1 MDDDSEAKNF
11 IGGLMLNLHHCFGPR
26 EEEVASKVIDG
37 EAIIINLANGVYYS
51 MDKVGALVWDLL
63 QGGHTLEEVIS
74 VVTNR
79 YDVAREQ
86 AETNVRDLVQELVQE
101 NLVVSTENGT
111 SPAAGLTMEQQE
123 KMSYEIPKLNIYR
136 DMGDL
141 LALDPPVPGLGD
153 TPWKDPEEP
162 SK

>member
-1 MDDDSEAKNF
+1 
-11 IGGLMLNLHHCFGPR
+11 MLNLHHCFRPR

-51 MDKVGALVWDLL
+51 MDKVGALVWDRL
-63 QGGHTLEEVIS
+63 QAGHTLDDVITA
-74 VVTNR
+74 VTGS
-79 YDVAREQ
+79 YDVPREQ
-86 AETNVRDLVQELVQE
+86 AESNVRDLVQELVQE
-101 NLVVSTENGT
+101 NLVVATENG
-111 SPAAGLTMEQQE
+111 AAAPLERAMEQQE
-123 KMSYEIPKLNIYR
+123 KAPYDIPKLNIYR

-153 TPWKDPEEP
+153 TPWKEPEES

>member
-1 MDDDSEAKNF
+1 
-11 IGGLMLNLHHCFGPR
+11 MLNLNHCFRPR

-51 MDKVGALVWDLL
+51 MDKVGALVWDRL
-63 QGGHTLEEVIS
+63 QLGHTLDDVITT
-74 VVTNR
+74 VTGS

-86 AETNVRDLVQELVQE
+86 AESNVRDLVEELVQE
-101 NLVVSTENGT
+101 NLVVSTENGV
-111 SPAAGLTMEQQE
+111 AAPTETAMEQQE
-123 KMSYEIPKLNIYR
+123 KAPYDIPKLNIYR

-153 TPWKDPEEP
+153 TPWKEPEES

>member
-1 MDDDSEAKNF
+1 
-11 IGGLMLNLHHCFGPR
+11 MLTLQNRFRPR

-63 QGGHTLEEVIS
+63 QSGYTLEEVI
-74 VVTNR
+74 VAVTGH
-79 YDVAREQ
+79 YDVLREQ
-86 AETNVRDLVQELVQE
+86 AESNVRELVQELVQE
-101 NLVVSTENGT
+101 NLVVASENGI
-111 SPAAGLTMEQQE
+111 PAPAERKIEQQE
-123 KMSYEIPKLNIYR
+123 RMPYEVPKLNIYR

-153 TPWKDPEEP
+153 TPWKEPEES

>member
-1 MDDDSEAKNF
+1 
-11 IGGLMLNLHHCFGPR
+11 MLNLHHCFRPR
-26 EEEVASKVIDG
+26 DEEVASKVIDG

-51 MDKVGALVWDLL
+51 TDKVGALVWDLL
-63 QGGHTLEEVIS
+63 QAGNRVEEVILA
-74 VVTNR
+74 VTSR

-86 AETNVRDLVQELVQE
+86 AETDVRDLVEELLQE
-101 NLVVSTENGT
+101 NLVASTENGT
-111 SPAAGLTMEQQE
+111 GNAAEVKMEQQE
-123 KMSYEIPKLNIYR
+123 KAPYELPKLNIYR

-153 TPWKDPEEP
+153 TPWKEPEES

>member
-1 MDDDSEAKNF
+1 
-11 IGGLMLNLHHCFGPR
+11 
-26 EEEVASKVIDG
+26 
-37 EAIIINLANGVYYS
+37 

-63 QGGHTLEEVIS
+63 QEGHSLEEVIS
-74 VVTNR
+74 GVTSR

-86 AETNVRDLVQELVQE
+86 AEANVRDLVQELVQE

-111 SPAAGLTMEQQE
+111 GSAAEVKMEQQE
-123 KMSYEIPKLNIYR
+123 KVPYEIPKLNIYR

-153 TPWKDPEEP
+153 TPWKEPEES